1 MRNRHGMLP
10 SGRLL
15 STGRVERPRHLSL
28 LTKRTFVLFSLKLKK
43 GQATRT
49 AILDHGIELATQIG
63 LEGLTIG
70 RLASDL
76 GLSKSGLF
84 AHFRSKEAL
93 QIQVLDAAA
102 ERFVEEVIRPAVRHP
117 RGEPRL
123 VALFDSWLAW
133 TRTTGPG
140 GCLFVAAAAELDD
153 RPGAV
158 RDRLVELQKGWLET
172 VAIIF
177 RTGVAERHFGDDVDP
192 SQFAHDLYSVMLG
205 FHHASRL
212 LRDPRAEKLAHAAF
226 ERLLS
231 SARRRR
237 ATA

>member
-1 MRNRHGMLP
+1 MR
-10 SGRLL
+10 
-15 STGRVERPRHLSL
+15 
-28 LTKRTFVLFSLKLKK
+28 K
-43 GQATRT
+43 GEETRA
-49 AILDHGIELATQIG
+49 AILDRGVRLATQIG

-70 RLASDL
+70 RLATDL

-102 ERFVEEVIRPAVRHP
+102 ERFIDEVVRPAVREP
-117 RGEPRL
+117 RGEPR
-123 VALFDSWLAW
+123 VAALFERWLAW
-133 TRTTGPG
+133 TKSNSGPG

-158 RDRLVELQKGWLET
+158 RDRLVALQKGWLEM

-177 RTGVAERHFGDDVDP
+177 STGIAERDFREDLEADE
-192 SQFAHDLYSVMLG
+192 FAHDIYAIMLG
-205 FHHASRL
+205 FHHAARL
-212 LRDPRAEKLAHAAF
+212 LRDPRAEARAHAAF

-231 SARRRR
+231 TARRRR
-237 ATA
+237 RTA

>member
-1 MRNRHGMLP
+1 MSP
-10 SGRLL
+10 V
-15 STGRVERPRHLSL
+15 VETNVRAIVTPVR
-28 LTKRTFVLFSLKLKK
+28 R

-123 VALFDSWLAW
+123 VTLFDSWLAW
-133 TRTTGPG
+133 TKTTGPG

-177 RTGVAERHFGDDVDP
+177 RTGVAERHFRDDLDP
-192 SQFAHDLYSVMLG
+192 HQFAHDLYSVMLG

>member
-1 MRNRHGMLP
+1 M
-10 SGRLL
+10 
-15 STGRVERPRHLSL
+15 
-28 LTKRTFVLFSLKLKK
+28 KK
-43 GQATRT
+43 GDATRT
-49 AILDHGIELATQIG
+49 AILDRGVELATQIG

-76 GLSKSGLF
+76 RLSKSGLF

-102 ERFVEEVIRPAVRHP
+102 ERFVDEVVRPAVRHP
-117 RGEPRL
+117 RGEPRMA
-123 VALFDSWLAW
+123 ALFENWLAW
-133 TRTTGPG
+133 TKTNSEPG

-158 RDRLVELQKGWLET
+158 RDRLVELQKGWLDT

-177 RTGVAERHFGDDVDP
+177 RTGVAERHFREDVEPD
-192 SQFAHDLYSVMLG
+192 QFAHDLYAVMLG

-212 LRDPRAEKLAHAAF
+212 LRDPRAEDRAHAAF

-231 SARRRR
+231 AARRLGARR
-237 ATA
+237 ESG